1 MSLKAVV
8 YRPARGVGFGHTLF
22 AMSHYNAMARA
33 LSVPFF
39 STFEGQIYSLHGGE
53 QGFIDTFFTPVILSG
68 HRSEVSYDAVKSAMR
83 SAEQAKDKVLLI
95 GREAFPKRAPNE
107 FPFLKTAKKLEYK
120 RDRTKVTPEYLQ
132 KFELIYVDSI
142 PPDMSWVEW
151 FGPISAPLKFQE
163 SYLRQ
168 VRETLSLSSRS
179 YIALHARHG
188 NGEYLDGRVSGES
201 AKYTDFL
208 EKIAQTAITKKAEL
222 RAEEVI
228 CLSDN
233 AETANTLAK
242 LCGGRVAGAEHLPD
256 EAFQK
261 FIRATPS
268 QAMQRVGKIMLD
280 FATLAD
286 AQHIVG
292 GESYFPR
299 AANLLGAEDQLTLF
313 GIYAD

>member
-1 MSLKAVV
+1 MSLKAIV

-53 QGFIDTFFTPVILSG
+53 QGFIDTFFTPEIVSG
-68 HRSEVSYDAVKSAMR
+68 HRSEISYKAVKSAMR
-83 SAEQAKDKVLLI
+83 SAEQANEKVLLI

-107 FPFLKTAKKLEYK
+107 FPFLKTAEKLEYK
-120 RDRTKVTPEYLQ
+120 RDRDKVTPEYL
-132 KFELIYVDSI
+132 KDFNLVYVDSVQ
-142 PPDMSWVEW
+142 PDMSWLEW
-151 FGPISAPLKFQE
+151 FGPITAPLKFQE
-163 SYLRQ
+163 HYLRQ
-168 VRETLSLSSRS
+168 VRETLNLSSRP

-201 AKYTDFL
+201 AKYIEFL
-208 EKIAQTAITKKAEL
+208 EKIAQSALTKKAEL
-222 RAEEVI
+222 LAEEII

-233 AETANTLAK
+233 AETAKTLAE
-242 LCGGRVAGAEHLPD
+242 LSDGRVAGADNLPD

-261 FIRATPS
+261 FVRSNPS
-268 QAMQRVGKIMLD
+268 QAMQRVGKIMFD
-280 FATLAD
+280 FATLAG

-299 AANLLGAEDQLTLF
+299 AANLLGAQDQPTLL
-313 GIYAD
+313 GLYVN

>member
-53 QGFIDTFFTPVILSG
+53 QGFINTFFTPESWSD
-68 HRSEVSYDAVKSAMR
+68 HRSEVSYDAVQSAMR
-83 SAEQAKDKVLLI
+83 SAERAKDKVLLI

-107 FPFLKTAKKLEYK
+107 FPYLKKAEKLEYK

-132 KFELIYVDSI
+132 NFDLIYVDSVQ
-142 PPDMSWVEW
+142 PDMSWVEW
-151 FGPISAPLKFQE
+151 FEPISAPLKFQE
-163 SYLRQ
+163 SYLKQ
-168 VRETLSLSSRS
+168 VRETLSLSSGS

-201 AKYTDFL
+201 TKYAEFL
-208 EKIAQTAITKKAEL
+208 EKIAPSALTKKAEL
-222 RAEEVI
+222 NAEEII

-233 AETANTLAK
+233 AETAKTLAK
-242 LCGGRVAGAEHLPD
+242 LSNGRVAGADHLPD

-261 FIRATPS
+261 FIRGTPS
-268 QAMQRVGKIMLD
+268 QAMQRVGKIMFD
-280 FATLAD
+280 FATMAG
-286 AQHIVG
+286 AQHIVA

-299 AANLLGAEDQLTLF
+299 AANLLSAQGQLTLF
-313 GIYAD
+313 RLYVD